1 MLKRLQ
7 TYDKTARRGR
17 SGDADRRGSKTE
29 IRGASNSF
37 WFSYIT
43 LIKIGGVQG
52 RSQGG
57 PRGPFSGQVARRG
70 RTEADQTTTKTT
82 KTTMSFVTTD
92 DGDDDDGGR

>member
-17 SGDADRRGSKTE
+17 SGDAGRRGSKTE
-29 IRGASNSF
+29 IRGASNSL
-37 WFSYIT
+37 WFSYIM

-57 PRGPFSGQVARRG
+57 ATRAVFGTGRPERSDRG
-70 RTEADQTTTKTT
+70 RP
-82 KTTMSFVTTD
+82 
-92 DGDDDDGGR
+92 DDDEDDQDDDVVRDDR